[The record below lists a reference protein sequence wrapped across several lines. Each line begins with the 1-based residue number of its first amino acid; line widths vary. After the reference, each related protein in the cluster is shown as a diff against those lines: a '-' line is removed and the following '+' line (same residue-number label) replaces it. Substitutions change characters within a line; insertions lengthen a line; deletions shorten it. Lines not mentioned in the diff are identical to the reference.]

1 MLLNDLFSIK
11 GKVALVTG
19 GSRGIGE
26 MIASG
31 FCANGAKVY
40 ISARS
45 KNTVIETAKII
56 SDKYDSECIGIKS
69 DISTLDGVKELAKII
84 NENEDHLDILVNN
97 AGAAWASPIEDFPEI
112 GWDKVMDL
120 CVKSMFFLTKELL
133 PLLTQSSS
141 TKDPSRII
149 NIGSI
154 DGINKP
160 EFKNFSYSAA
170 KSAVHHMTRVLAS
183 ELVSKHINV
192 NAIAPGPFPSKM
204 LGSAVEFDYKE
215 LEAKNPRGR
224 IGTPEDIAG
233 LAIFLSS
240 RAGAYTI
247 GEVITCDGG
256 LVASAGHD
264 LS

>member
-1 MLLNDLFSIK
+1 MLINNLFSVE
-11 GKVALVTG
+11 GKVVLVTG

-26 MIASG
+26 MIAAG

-45 KNTVIETAKII
+45 KDIVKKTAKRLT
-56 SDKYDSECIGIKS
+56 KLYDSQCIGIES
-69 DISTLDGVKELAKII
+69 DISSIEGVKKLG
-84 NENEDHLDILVNN
+84 NEIKNSEDHLDILINN
-97 AGAAWASPIEDFPEI
+97 AGAAWAAPIEDFPEI

-120 CVKSMFFLTKELL
+120 CVKSMFFLTQNLL
-133 PLLTQSSS
+133 PLLCKSAN
-141 TKDPSRII
+141 KEDPSRII

-154 DGINKP
+154 DGINNP

-170 KSAVHHMTRVLAS
+170 KSAVHHMTRVLAA
-183 ELVSKHINV
+183 ELVKKHINV

-204 LGSAVEFDYKE
+204 LGSAVEFNYTE
-215 LEAKNPRGR
+215 LEQKNPRGR